1 VKPIR
6 ERKSL
11 VWLRYSAQAENR
23 KNGVKLR
30 AGLVVAG
37 ANLGDIT

>member
-1 VKPIR
+1 MKPIR

-11 VWLRYSAQAENR
+11 VWLRNSVHAENR

-30 AGLVVAG
+30 AGPVVAG